1 MWFIWVLA
9 SVVLDLAVSAD
20 GPPAPSRDARS
31 VSLEEAL
38 RLGDLQ
44 SPLVRRARAETGVVA
59 AREVGASL
67 VLPSNPVAAL
77 VIGGRRETGPASVQ
91 QGLQYTAHLEQTVE
105 VGGQR
110 GARRAL
116 VRRSLDVA
124 AAREALALSE
134 SRARVRAAY
143 MAGLITAA
151 QARTARG
158 RETLVNQLYAAVK
171 VRVDK
176 GAASQVDLKLA
187 EIETGRLARQRLG
200 ADLAVAQSIAT
211 LGALI
216 GLPPHT
222 DIVMTTPLD
231 GPKVH
236 LPPLS
241 VLLSD
246 ARAHRA
252 ELRELLAAGT
262 ELDAELVLLRRETIP
277 SPALVLEV
285 ERDLPGQVFV
295 GGGIALPLPAWRRHQ
310 GEKALVLASKDRLAQ
325 EHLLVDREIS
335 LEVEHAYQ
343 QVISTYEQAKLLETR
358 IAPAAEAGVSLIT
371 EGWRAG
377 KFDLFRVVQASREV
391 GDARRAQLEAIR
403 DFWQAVI
410 ELDRAT
416 GAV

>member
-1 MWFIWVLA
+1 M
-9 SVVLDLAVSAD
+9 
-20 GPPAPSRDARS
+20 
-31 VSLEEAL
+31 
-38 RLGDLQ
+38 
-44 SPLVRRARAETGVVA
+44 
-59 AREVGASL
+59 
-67 VLPSNPVAAL
+67 
-77 VIGGRRETGPASVQ
+77 
-91 QGLQYTAHLEQTVE
+91 
-105 VGGQR
+105 
-110 GARRAL
+110 
-116 VRRSLDVA
+116 
-124 AAREALALSE
+124 
-134 SRARVRAAY
+134 
-143 MAGLITAA
+143 
-151 QARTARG
+151 
-158 RETLVNQLYAAVK
+158 
-171 VRVDK
+171 DK

-222 DIVMTTPLD
+222 DIVLTTPLD

-343 QVISTYEQAKLLETR
+343 RVISTYEQAKLLETR
-358 IAPAAEAGVSLIT
+358 IAPAAETGVSLIT